1 MKILTAQWNEA
12 IEAYLI
18 DQRSSGAP
26 ETTIRC
32 RRQHLANL
40 ARGIGAEPFEI
51 TPAQL
56 VLWTG
61 RQRWALETRR
71 GRRTTFRSFYRWAI
85 AMGLTDVDASQVL
98 PRVKSKPG
106 VARPAPD
113 RVYLEALMRSKPR
126 VRLWLRLAAELG
138 LRRAEIAAVHS
149 DDLIEDLVGW
159 SLLVHGKGQR
169 ERVVPLTPGIAA
181 ELRTMPAGYAFPG
194 DRDGHVSPEWLGK
207 QASRAMEGHW
217 TIHTLR
223 HRFAA
228 RTYAIDADLFVV
240 QELLGHASPATTRR
254 YVPRASAAK
263 ARRLVLAA
271 ASGEAVKPALTVE
284 LRSIGATG

>member
-1 MKILTAQWNEA
+1 
-12 IEAYLI
+12 
-18 DQRSSGAP
+18 
-26 ETTIRC
+26 
-32 RRQHLANL
+32 
-40 ARGIGAEPFEI
+40 
-51 TPAQL
+51 
-56 VLWTG
+56 
-61 RQRWALETRR
+61 
-71 GRRTTFRSFYRWAI
+71 
-85 AMGLTDVDASQVL
+85 MGLTDVDAAAAL

-126 VRLWLRLAAELG
+126 TRLYLRLAAELG
-138 LRRAEIAAVHS
+138 LRRAEIAQVHS

-159 SLLVHGKGQR
+159 SLLVHGKGNR

-181 ELRTMPAGYAFPG
+181 ELRTLGVGFAFPG
-194 DRDGHVSPEWLGK
+194 DRDGHVSPEWVGK
-207 QASRAMEGHW
+207 QASRAMEGKW

-263 ARRLVLAA
+263 ARRIVLAA
-271 ASGEAVKPALTVE
+271 AGADSVPPAASA
-284 LRSIGATG
+284 RWASA